1 MPRKKRLDSKG
12 IVYLISFPNKKK
24 YIGITTTSFKERK
37 QSHISH
43 RNSSNLPVHNAL
55 AKHKDRVT
63 WEIIDKGD
71 NWNELKKME
80 IKYIKKYKS
89 HISENGYNLTI
100 GGDGTVGY
108 KHSDE
113 SKLRN
118 SERRKE
124 HFKDAKNRKKQSKA
138 GIIAHHENPK
148 LAKEHSR
155 FQTKRFKDQGERDRV
170 AEGMRKYLS
179 KKENLER
186 HSRVRGG
193 KEFFVM
199 DTEGNV
205 IAEYLIQAECAREM
219 NLQHSKINLC
229 LKGKRKTHGGYI
241 FKYKE

>member
-1 MPRKKRLDSKG
+1 

-186 HSRVRGG
+186 HSR
-193 KEFFVM
+193 
-199 DTEGNV
+199 
-205 IAEYLIQAECAREM
+205 
-219 NLQHSKINLC
+219 
-229 LKGKRKTHGGYI
+229 
-241 FKYKE
+241 